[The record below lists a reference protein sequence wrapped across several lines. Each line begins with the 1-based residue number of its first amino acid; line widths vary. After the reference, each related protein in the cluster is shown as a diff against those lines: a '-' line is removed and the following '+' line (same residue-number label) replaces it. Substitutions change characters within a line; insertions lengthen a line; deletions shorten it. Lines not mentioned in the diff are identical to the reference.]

1 MMPERWRRLHDV
13 VFSPPSTGSAHP
25 ETSLILAVRKL
36 DPDWVVPEIELD
48 GPLSGRVL
56 DCLERLNTL
65 GGSTP
70 GGSEDFSVISLS
82 LKSSLGGPGMVAFVE
97 IEPKEEDLSDSDRP
111 PDDFA
116 CMSASL
122 TQDWMKEFYREL
134 ELDDRKNPDVL
145 MLRFPTDKSW
155 TAVALGPT
163 EADTQTP
170 IGDLEAEL
178 KSMLGYT
185 ESHEAWLASRVD
197 ESNNNES
204 VS

>member
-134 ELDDRKNPDVL
+134 ELDDRKNP
-145 MLRFPTDKSW
+145 
-155 TAVALGPT
+155 
-163 EADTQTP
+163 